1 MAKKMVQQQINEIRE
16 LLQEVC
22 EDECASQLT
31 KSIIFNV
38 LNTMQQD
45 IDISI
50 MANKV
55 LDELERLLEN
65 NNLDSHVRTQLWS
78 ITSLLETL

>member
-1 MAKKMVQQQINEIRE
+1 MVQQQINEIIE
-16 LLQEVC
+16 LIQELC

-31 KSIIFNV
+31 KSTLSGTII
-38 LNTMQQD
+38 TIQQD
-45 IDISI
+45 NDVSI

-65 NNLDSHVRTQLWS
+65 NNLDSHVRTQIWS